1 MKLENAPKHEGYV
14 ITGVYLVEP
23 MRDEDC
29 KPGQRYW
36 PNGVKAVPVYQENPE
51 IILWKITDS
60 TYCLNKHGKWEYEP
74 LPSSRTNDFLSRCRF
89 DSLEDAITVWNKF
102 SISEK

>member
-1 MKLENAPKHEGYV
+1 MKHNELPKHKGFF
-14 ITGVYLVEP
+14 ITGIYLVEP

-36 PNGVKAVPVYQENPE
+36 PNGLKAAPVYQEDPE

-60 TYCLNKHGKWEYEP
+60 TSCLNKYGKWEYEP
-74 LPSSRTNDFLSRCRF
+74 LPSSRTGDFYSRCRYET
-89 DSLEDAITVWNKF
+89 LEDALLAWDKR
-102 SISEK
+102 